1 MCSFQSYCPNFILQ
15 STSSYV
21 RFSQIVLFILQ
32 STPHMYYFHH
42 IAPSLFFNPLTKYS
56 ISPYCAL
63 FILQSTTICSLSPYC
78 PLFILESTHDMP
90 TLTRLSSLY
99 STINPRYV
107 HFHRIALSLFY
118 NPPTICSLSLYCP
131 LFILQSTPRCDPIIH
146 IVLSLLTNPPTRWW
160 FLTLGPFFILQP
172 IDYVIILA
180 IESSLFSNPPHDVFT
195 LIRYT
200 KSITFALF
208 IWTLPFAK

>member
-32 STPHMYYFHH
+32 STPHMYCFHH
-42 IAPSLFFNPLTKYS
+42 IALSLFFNPLTKYS

-99 STINPRYV
+99 STIHPRYV

-118 NPPTICSLSLYCP
+118 NQPTICSLSPY
-131 LFILQSTPRCDPIIH
+131 
-146 IVLSLLTNPPTRWW
+146 
-160 FLTLGPFFILQP
+160 
-172 IDYVIILA
+172 
-180 IESSLFSNPPHDVFT
+180 
-195 LIRYT
+195 
-200 KSITFALF
+200 
-208 IWTLPFAK
+208 

>member
-99 STINPRYV
+99 STIHPRYV
-107 HFHRIALSLFY
+107 HFHRIALSLFYNQPTICSLSLSPYFPLFILQSTHDMFTFTVLTSLYSTIHPRYIHFHRIALSLFY
-118 NPPTICSLSLYCP
+118 NPPTICSLSPYCP
-131 LFILQSTPRCDPIIH
+131 LFILQSTNDMFTFTVLPSLYSAIH
-146 IVLSLLTNPPTRWW
+146 SKV
-160 FLTLGPFFILQP
+160 
-172 IDYVIILA
+172 
-180 IESSLFSNPPHDVFT
+180 
-195 LIRYT
+195 
-200 KSITFALF
+200 
-208 IWTLPFAK
+208 

>member
-32 STPHMYYFHH
+32 TTLHMYCFHH
-42 IAPSLFFNPLTKYS
+42 IALSLFFNPLTKYS

-63 FILQSTTICSLSPYC
+63 FILQST
-78 PLFILESTHDMP
+78 HDMS
-90 TLTRLSSLY
+90 TLTRLPSLY
-99 STINPRYV
+99 STIHPRYV

-118 NPPTICSLSLYCP
+118 NPRTICSLSLYCP

-146 IVLSLLTNPPTRWW
+146 IVLSLLTNPPRGD
-160 FLTLGPFFILQP
+160 F
-172 IDYVIILA
+172 
-180 IESSLFSNPPHDVFT
+180 
-195 LIRYT
+195 
-200 KSITFALF
+200 
-208 IWTLPFAK
+208 